1 MAGARVEIT
10 RNTASPKLKRLAARL
25 HGEGRQLLFADMGEY
40 LLRST
45 RERAAKQID
54 PDGNKWRALSPG
66 YAKWKAKKRPGVPV
80 LKFDFHM
87 LGDQLSYEA
96 GQDELLV
103 GTNAPYGAI
112 HQFGGTV
119 HRPAHSRKLAFG
131 KDKPNRMKVFARAGS
146 KDVDHEQW
154 ATVDAYDVTLP
165 ARPWLGLSQEDD
177 TELLAIV
184 VDHLGEALDG
194 D

>member
-66 YAKWKAKKRPGVPV
+66 YAKWKAKKRPGVPI

-119 HRPAHSRKLAFG
+119 HRAAHSRKLAFG

-177 TELLAIV
+177 TELLVIV

>member
-1 MAGARVEIT
+1 MTVRVEIT
-10 RNTASPKLKRLAARL
+10 RNTASPKLKRLLARL
-25 HGEGRQLLFADMGEY
+25 RSDDRELLFAQMGEY
-40 LLRST
+40 MLRST
-45 RERAAKQID
+45 RERAAKEID

-66 YAKWKAKKRPGVPV
+66 YAKWKAKKRPGVPI

-87 LGDQLSYEA
+87 LGDQLSYQA
-96 GQDELLV
+96 DGDGLLV

-112 HQFGGTV
+112 HQFGGTT
-119 HRPAHSRKLAFG
+119 HHAAHSRKLAFG
-131 KDKPNRMKVFARAGS
+131 KTKANGLKVFARAGS

-154 ATVDAYDVTLP
+154 ATVDAYNVTLP
-165 ARPWLGLSQEDD
+165 ARPWLGVSKEDD
-177 TELLAIV
+177 AELQAIV

>member
-45 RERAAKQID
+45 RERAAKEID

-66 YAKWKAKKRPGVPV
+66 YAKWKAKKRPGVPI

-119 HRPAHSRKLAFG
+119 HRAAHSRKLAFG

>member
-1 MAGARVEIT
+1 MTARVEIT
-10 RNTASPKLKRLAARL
+10 KDTASPALKRLLGKLR
-25 HGEGRQLLFADMGEY
+25 GDGRELMFGQMGEY

-45 RERAAKQID
+45 RDRAAREVD

-66 YAKWKAKKRPGVPV
+66 YAKSKAKKRPGVPI

-87 LGDQLSYEA
+87 LGDQFSYQVDGDA
-96 GQDELLV
+96 LLV

-119 HRPAHSRKLAFG
+119 HRAAHSRKLAFG
-131 KDKPNRMKVFARAGS
+131 KTKGNGLKVFARAGS

-154 ATVDAYDVTLP
+154 ATVEAYDVTLP
-165 ARPWLGLSQEDD
+165 ARPWLGVSKEDD
-177 TELLAIV
+177 EELQAIV
-184 VDHLGEALDG
+184 IDHLGDAVDG
-194 D
+194 G

>member
-45 RERAAKQID
+45 RERAAKEID

>member
-66 YAKWKAKKRPGVPV
+66 YAKWKAKKRPGVPI

-119 HRPAHSRKLAFG
+119 HRAAHSRKLAFG
-131 KDKPNRMKVFARAGS
+131 KDKPNRMKVFARSGS

>member
-119 HRPAHSRKLAFG
+119 HRAAHSRKLAFG

>member
-66 YAKWKAKKRPGVPV
+66 YAKWKAKKRPGVSI

-87 LGDQLSYEA
+87 LGDQLSYQA
-96 GQDELLV
+96 DQDALLL

-154 ATVDAYDVTLP
+154 ATVGAYDVTLP
-165 ARPWLGLSQEDD
+165 ARPWLGLSKEDD
-177 TELLAIV
+177 TELQAIV

>member
-54 PDGNKWRALSPG
+54 PGGNKWRALSPD
-66 YAKWKAKKRPGVPV
+66 YAKWKAKKRPGVPI

-119 HRPAHSRKLAFG
+119 HRAAHSRKLAFG